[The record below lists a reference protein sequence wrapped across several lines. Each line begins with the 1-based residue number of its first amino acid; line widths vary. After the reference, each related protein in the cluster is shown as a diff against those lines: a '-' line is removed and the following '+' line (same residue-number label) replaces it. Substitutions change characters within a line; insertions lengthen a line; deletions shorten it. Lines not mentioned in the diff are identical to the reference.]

1 MLFKQPCLFI
11 IELGQTGMMS
21 NCVKIFVCLRE
32 LLSHHLKKK
41 PGYFLGN
48 NPAFKLEN
56 RLILV
61 VVSLFAQCN

>member
-1 MLFKQPCLFI
+1 
-11 IELGQTGMMS
+11 MMS

-61 VVSLFAQCN
+61 VVSLFAQRN